1 MGIKE
6 ATSSF
11 LKVMKE
17 WKYLTIAIIFAIL
30 FYILNIFLSNF
41 RDLINIAKSDGF
53 FSMLGVFPLFII
65 NYADFFTYKFFIG
78 LIIISLLFGSLVSL
92 ITYKTRMLKN
102 FSKKTGFLTSAGIFF
117 GVIAP
122 GCSACGV
129 GFISV
134 IGFGSAAIAFL
145 PWKGFELM
153 ILSVLLLLYAVYKIS
168 IQINTGIVCEIPIS
182 KKINSDKHL

>member
-6 ATSSF
+6 TTSGF
-11 LKVMKE
+11 LQVLKRRE
-17 WKYLTIAIIFAIL
+17 YLAMTLIFAAL
-30 FYILNIFLSNF
+30 FYAINIFLSNF
-41 RDLINIAKSDGF
+41 RELTTIIKNQGF
-53 FSMLGVFPLFII
+53 FHMLSVFPLFIV

-78 LIIISLLFGSLVSL
+78 LIILSLLFGFLISL
-92 ITYKTRMLKN
+92 ITYKTKMLKN

-168 IQINTGIVCEIPIS
+168 DQINTGIVCAVPIG
-182 KKINSDKHL
+182 KKKK